1 MIRPLLIA
9 ALAAFAAAPAA
20 AETVA
25 IVHAR
30 AHSIAAPVPVDDAT
44 ILITDGRIV
53 SLTAGGAVPPGARV
67 IDAGNR
73 PVTPALMS
81 AATQIGLIEVAAA
94 SDTMDQSVGSG
105 PLGAA
110 FDVQYALNANSV
122 LVQQARADGLV
133 RAMSFPG
140 GAATKPFAGQG
151 ALIRLVPGPSILDR
165 PKAAMFVVI
174 GGGSSAG
181 AGGSRAAQWVL
192 LRNALDEAKT
202 YAAAPKGSAPRDQ
215 LLNRLDIQALAPVL
229 TRAMPLAI
237 ATNRESDIRQAIRLA
252 ADYRIRVV
260 IVGGAEAWRVAPELA
275 AAAIPV
281 VIDPESN
288 LPYSFDELG
297 ARLDNPALLR
307 KAGVTI
313 AFSVAGGGLHLSYNA
328 GLALR
333 EGAGIAVA
341 NGLPYAEALKAITLN
356 PAAIWGIGDRFGT
369 LTAGADADIV
379 IWDGDPLEPSSAP
392 AVLLVQGREVSL
404 TTRQTELRDRYAP
417 ARAEDA
423 LPPGYR

>member
-1 MIRPLLIA
+1 M
-9 ALAAFAAAPAA
+9 
-20 AETVA
+20 
-25 IVHAR
+25 
-30 AHSIAAPVPVDDAT
+30 
-44 ILITDGRIV
+44 
-53 SLTAGGAVPPGARV
+53 
-67 IDAGNR
+67 
-73 PVTPALMS
+73 
-81 AATQIGLIEVAAA
+81 
-94 SDTMDQSVGSG
+94 
-105 PLGAA
+105 
-110 FDVQYALNANSV
+110 
-122 LVQQARADGLV
+122 
-133 RAMSFPG
+133 
-140 GAATKPFAGQG
+140 
-151 ALIRLVPGPSILDR
+151 
-165 PKAAMFVVI
+165 
-174 GGGSSAG
+174 
-181 AGGSRAAQWVL
+181 
-192 LRNALDEAKT
+192 
-202 YAAAPKGSAPRDQ
+202 
-215 LLNRLDIQALAPVL
+215 
-229 TRAMPLAI
+229 
-237 ATNRESDIRQAIRLA
+237 
-252 ADYRIRVV
+252 
-260 IVGGAEAWRVAPELA
+260 APELA

-404 TTRQTELRDRYAP
+404 TTRQTELRDRYVP